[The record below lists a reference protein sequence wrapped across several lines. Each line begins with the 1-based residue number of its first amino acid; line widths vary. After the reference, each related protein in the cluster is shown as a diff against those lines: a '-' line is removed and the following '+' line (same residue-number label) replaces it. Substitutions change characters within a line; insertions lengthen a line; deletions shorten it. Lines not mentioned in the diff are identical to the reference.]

1 MSTEQHIKES
11 DVEQVFDPE
20 EDVDDVASS
29 GAKDAPKVDDTPIIS
44 EAERERWE
52 KKRNVSFSID
62 ARLSCRKLLEACW
75 MPQSKQMKMTRNENP
90 KRSVVS
96 CP

>member
-1 MSTEQHIKES
+1 MSTEQHNKES

-20 EDVDDVASS
+20 EDVDDVTSS

-52 KKRNVSFSID
+52 KNELYTV
-62 ARLSCRKLLEACW
+62 L
-75 MPQSKQMKMTRNENP
+75 QTSKAGGQ
-90 KRSVVS
+90 
-96 CP
+96 